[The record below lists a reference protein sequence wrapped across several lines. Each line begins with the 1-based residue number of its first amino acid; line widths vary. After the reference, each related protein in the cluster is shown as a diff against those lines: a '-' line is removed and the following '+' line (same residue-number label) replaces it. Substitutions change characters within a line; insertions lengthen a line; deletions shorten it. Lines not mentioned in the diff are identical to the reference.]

1 MYLSLNWLKDFV
13 KLPKNITPEELASRL
28 TLHTVEVEKIENQ
41 ARRFDRVVVGE
52 IMEVKKHP
60 GADRLQLA
68 EVLVDK
74 KLQLH
79 IVCGAPNI
87 AAGQKVPV
95 ALVGAIL
102 PNGLEIKEAEV
113 RGEKSQGMLCAPDEL
128 GLGDDHSGI
137 LILDNKAKIGQPL
150 AEYLGFN
157 DQILEVDN
165 KSMTNRPDLWSHYG
179 MARDISALL
188 NVKFHEYKPNLQ
200 VLEKKADG
208 FSLSV
213 RVEATNLCARYMAI
227 GIEGVEIE
235 SSPEWMQKRLLAIG
249 MRPINNIVDITNYV
263 MLELGQPLHAFD
275 QELVDKI
282 IVREI
287 KQSEI
292 METLDGLKRQL
303 DKSMLVIADSSKP
316 IALAGVMGG
325 GNSEIRPE
333 TNKIILES
341 ANFDHV
347 SVRKTST
354 RLGLRTESSQRFE
367 KALDP
372 NLCES
377 ALVRATE
384 LILQLCP
391 NARVVTEVIDIKSK
405 QINDIKKIEL
415 NFDWLLHKIG
425 EEIKVSRITE
435 ILQGLGFAT
444 EKIKHGLLV
453 TVPSWRATKDVSL
466 PEDLLE
472 EIVRVYGYNNLT
484 SKMPL
489 VPMLPPVMNQERL
502 LERRVKALLS
512 GVPALSEVYNY
523 SFVGDEQLKK
533 LRIDPAKYLRLANPI
548 ASDMTM
554 LRQALV
560 ENLILNVRVNQAR
573 LKEIGMFE
581 IGSVFNDF
589 QGELEHGKNA
599 SEHLPYQETKIGIVI
614 ASDDAITSFDRAKG
628 DIEFL
633 LENLHLPYEWRK
645 NEIVLPWA
653 NEQLAA
659 DLYVYGKLLGS
670 IGLVDQRV
678 AKSLGLKREVSVAEI
693 SFVKLIKFVDQTK
706 VGHFEEGSR
715 FPAVTRDLAFVIPEK
730 VLYSELRSSILQFDE
745 LINETE
751 LFDVYQG
758 DKLGGGLKSL
768 AFHVRYQ
775 AERTLASEEVDEL
788 QTRLLVYLGEKFE
801 AKLRDF

>member
-13 KLPKNITPEELASRL
+13 KLPKGMTPEELASRL

-41 ARRFDRVVVGE
+41 ARKFDQVVVGK
-52 IMEVKKHP
+52 ILEVKKHP

-87 AAGQKVPV
+87 ATGQKVPV

-137 LILDNKAKIGQPL
+137 LILDEKAKVGQSL

-188 NVKFHEYKPNLQ
+188 NIKFREYVPNLK

-213 RVEATNLCARYMAI
+213 RVEASNLCARYMAI
-227 GIEGVEIE
+227 GIEGVEIQ
-235 SSPEWMQKRLLAIG
+235 SSPEWMQKKLLAVG

-287 KQSEI
+287 KQGEI

-333 TNKIILES
+333 TSKIIIES
-341 ANFDHV
+341 ANFDHI
-347 SVRKTST
+347 SIRKTST
-354 RLGLRTESSQRFE
+354 KLGLRTESSQRFE

-372 NLCES
+372 NLCEL

-384 LILQLCP
+384 LVLQVCP
-391 NARVVTEVIDIKSK
+391 NAKVVTEVIDIKAK
-405 QINDIKKIEL
+405 QVESIKKIEL

-435 ILQGLGFAT
+435 ILHSLGFQT
-444 EKIKHGLLV
+444 EKIKHGLIV

-466 PEDLLE
+466 PEDILE

-484 SKMPL
+484 SRMPL

-502 LERRVKALLS
+502 LERRVKGLLA
-512 GVPALSEVYNY
+512 GAPALSEVYNY

-533 LRIDPAKYLRLANPI
+533 LRLDSGKYLRLANPI
-548 ASDMTM
+548 ASDQTM
-554 LRQALV
+554 LRQSLA
-560 ENLILNVRVNQAR
+560 ENLILNVRTNQAR
-573 LKEIGMFE
+573 LKDFGMFE
-581 IGSVFNDF
+581 VGNVFHNF

-599 SEHLPYQETKIGIVI
+599 AEYLPYQEVRIGIMI
-614 ASDDAITSFDRAKG
+614 ASEDALVSFDRAKG
-628 DIEFL
+628 VVEYL
-633 LENLHLPYEWRK
+633 MENLNLSYEWRK
-645 NEIVLPWA
+645 HEVVLPWA
-653 NEQLAA
+653 SEQLAA

-670 IGLVDQRV
+670 IALVDQRV
-678 AKSLGLKREVSVAEI
+678 AKSLGVKREVSIAEI
-693 SFVKLIKFVDQTK
+693 SFPKLYRFVDQK
-706 VGHFEEGSR
+706 VNRFEEGSK
-715 FPAVTRDLAFVIPEK
+715 FPAMVRDLAFVLPEK
-730 VLYSELRSSILQFDE
+730 VLYSELRNSILQFDQ
-745 LINETE
+745 LINEAE

-758 DKLGGGLKSL
+758 DKLGSGLKSL

-775 AERTLASEEVDEL
+775 ADRTLASEEVDEL
-788 QTRLLVYLGEKFE
+788 QAKLLVFLGEKFE
-801 AKLRDF
+801 ARLRDF